1 MRRFLTLVIA
11 ALSVATYTLSAQKYP
26 IYDYDEPYLDTKPN
40 KKEWREIPR
49 GLQLSWASRDV
60 HYVLHD
66 VPDVEPRK
74 SATIYAWRGERANVQ
89 AVMYSKHDE
98 GELHVRMTEWQREG
112 SPTGIRSA
120 EARFVNYVITDDY
133 KACGDH
139 PKDLAPWL
147 VPDVIDIDKP
157 HNVKAMEC
165 RPVWCSVEVPRDAD
179 AGEYVSYLQVVNAKE
194 RVVDSLE
201 LRIVVLNRTLPD
213 VSAQKFH
220 LDLWQQPYSVSRYHG
235 VERWSA
241 EHIEALRPYLEAL
254 GRAGQSVVST
264 ILFYEPW
271 GAQTHEPDRFDPM
284 VETIRAKDGTWKY
297 DYTLFDKYVELCAE
311 CGISKQINCFSMV
324 PWDMNF
330 RFYDEASG
338 CYMMLHTTT
347 ATAEYH
353 DLWHSFLTSFK
364 AHLVE
369 KGWFRKTHIAMDERS
384 EEDMQR
390 AYDIAHSLGFKMAL
404 AGNYHTSLVDKLD
417 DYCVAYAQAKFFTEE
432 QLEARRAKGYVTTL
446 YTCCAEREPNIYS
459 NSLPSEAAFLPI
471 YAAAVGVD
479 GYLHW
484 SWINWAE
491 EPLRDTRYR
500 LFGAGD
506 TYFYYPGN
514 RSSVRFERLIEGVQQ
529 YEKVQI
535 LRDEYRNNPEMLA
548 QLDALLEP
556 FLCGSI
562 TGADCSELV
571 DAVENFLN
579 GVCDD

>member
-11 ALSVATYTLSAQKYP
+11 ALSVTTYTLSAQKYP

-40 KKEWREIPR
+40 KREWREIPR

-98 GELHVRMTEWQREG
+98 GELHLRMTEWQRED

-147 VPDVIDIDKP
+147 VPDVIDIDKT

-165 RPVWCSVEVPRDAD
+165 RPVWCSVEVPRAAD
-179 AGEYVSYLQVVNAKE
+179 AGEYVTHLQVVNAKE

-201 LRIVVLNRTLPD
+201 LRIVVLNRTLPE

-297 DYTLFDKYVELCAE
+297 DYTVFDKYVELCAE

-330 RFYDEASG
+330 RFYDEASR

-347 ATAEYH
+347 ATPEYY

-364 AHLVE
+364 AHLVA
-369 KGWFRKTHIAMDERS
+369 KGWFSKTHIAMDERS

-491 EPLRDTRYR
+491 EPLCDTRYR

-535 LRDEYRNNPEMLA
+535 LRDEYLNNPEMLA
-548 QLDALLEP
+548 RLDALLEP

-562 TGADCSELV
+562 TGADCAELV